1 MYNLLLIDDEILIA
15 DGMYDALYE
24 ENMENLHV
32 MKAYSVSEALQAA
45 KTKRIDILL
54 TDINMPDL
62 DGFGLF
68 EQVIALWPYC
78 RVIFLTG
85 YQSFDYAY
93 KAIQYKDVRYL
104 IKADGVDRVLE
115 TVKEVM
121 GELDQQL
128 QERIPENFDLEQ
140 ESRERLIKEILIG
153 YFNGEIEEE
162 NLYRDDLKALGFQI
176 DIKRPLYLAG
186 AKYNRTDLEETYEK
200 RLGFVKDMN
209 VMLRGHLKENIRI
222 VPLDMNQGIL
232 WLLQPEDEQE
242 NLVYFMNVFDLF
254 QVHLKRAC
262 DLDSIVVVCRE
273 AMIDEVKQQFHQLYG
288 MLRTQMMIEG
298 NLLTYEELQKIV
310 RRRNWTGAEEPGI
323 ELIKQKIP
331 RLNRALELLDRESFF
346 QEAQPVFEAL
356 QKVKSRHS
364 IWAKE
369 TYLSFSL
376 CMLEFISQT
385 GLYEKLPFTLSLTP
399 LTNPEEFSDWEE
411 TVSYLKCLAE
421 AIFRLKEEKN
431 SDEMNL
437 VIQKVERLV
446 EENLEKELNIA
457 LLAERLY
464 FNACYLSR
472 IFKTVKGVTLSDYI
486 TERKMSRAKQLLTES
501 DCKVQKI
508 GERLGY
514 SSPANFIRSFKK
526 YYGVTPNEY
535 RRMYYLVK

>member
-310 RRRNWTGAEEPGI
+310 RRRNWTGAEEPGM

-411 TVSYLKCLAE
+411 TVSYLKRLAE
-421 AIFRLKEEKN
+421 EIFRLKEEKN